1 MSFLTPIYL
10 WALAGVGIPIII
22 HLFSRKKGKRINFP
36 TVKFLK
42 ISKSKTGKLK
52 KVEEVLILLLR
63 TLLLALFVLILAGP
77 VSKTASFFLRENY
90 IVFLIDDS
98 FSMSAENTWKNC
110 KKAGIET
117 LSWIRKPAKVSLVF
131 LSGEYIPFSQNIE
144 EIGDI
149 INKSEISYA
158 GGKLNQAL
166 EKSVRLLQGKK
177 GNKLIYFFTDLQKK
191 DWKDSPGIAVESH
204 FGDIRLRRIKGKKI
218 KLIFVDLGG
227 ENTENLSFKNISL
240 IPGNN
245 SCKCEIINWGQKEVA
260 AELLLSD
267 ENWSK
272 NKILTVP
279 AKTTGELFFD
289 IPETSEKIRGEILH
303 NDRLKP
309 DNSFYF
315 GFSSPVKTKILLV
328 GEEPSFSSFYVQKSL
343 KAADLSRIEINT
355 KKIKELKDVFL
366 EKYQIVFLSNTGRV
380 ESELVKKLYLY
391 VREGGNLI
399 NFPGERILP
408 SNFNTDWELR
418 EENIFLMPAYLEKK
432 VSLTKPA
439 KIGYVE
445 TRHPLFIPFEGK
457 TFEYVK
463 TVTFRKFFT
472 TKQFSGDILL
482 KLDNG
487 DPVLFEKRIGKGKVF
502 LFTFSPDEKWTNFP
516 LKPFF
521 PVMMGTMLQY
531 LSEREV
537 NLVTV
542 GEKVL
547 LRVPEKTEKIEVFTP
562 RRTGPPPRTSPEE
575 EYGKTPDGKINLSP
589 DFPGLWKIRFLR
601 GDTKLE
607 KTISVNLDSEE
618 GNLKKISMKEIKK
631 EIKGIDIYKVKG
643 NDLKDFLLERGGTS
657 DISDLF
663 LNMAFLIFLLEIG
676 LSNFFYY
683 KKQACHCEKRSDE
696 AIS

>member
-10 WALAGVGIPIII
+10 WALAGAGIPIII

-42 ISKSKTGKLK
+42 ISKSKTGKFK
-52 KVEEVLILLLR
+52 KIEETLILLLR
-63 TLLLALFVLILAGP
+63 TLLLVLLALILAGP

-98 FSMSAENTWKNC
+98 FSMSAEDTWENC
-110 KKAGIET
+110 KKSAMET
-117 LSWIRKPAKVSLVF
+117 LSWVRKPAKVSLVF
-131 LSGEYIPFSQNIE
+131 LSGKYVPFSQNIE
-144 EIGDI
+144 EIGNI
-149 INKSEISYA
+149 INKSEISYT
-158 GGKLNQAL
+158 GGKLNRTL
-166 EKSVRLLQGKK
+166 EKSIRLLQEKK

-191 DWKDSPGIAVESH
+191 NWKDFPGIV
-204 FGDIRLRRIKGKKI
+204 LKGEKI

-227 ENTENLSFKNISL
+227 ESTENLTFKNISL
-240 IPGNN
+240 IPGKN
-245 SCKCEIINWGQKEVA
+245 SCKLEIINWGQKEVA

-272 NKILTVP
+272 KKILTVP

-289 IPETSEKIRGEILH
+289 IPETSEKISGKILH

-315 GFSSPVKTKILLV
+315 GFSSPLKTKILLV
-328 GEEPSFSSFYVQKSL
+328 GEELFYVQKSL

-355 KKIKELKDVFL
+355 KKVKELNDVFL
-366 EKYQIVFLSNTGRV
+366 EQYQIVFLSNIGRV
-380 ESELVKKLYLY
+380 EGELVKKLYLY

-399 NFPGERILP
+399 NFPGERIIP

-418 EENIFLMPAYLEKK
+418 EENIFLMPAYLVEKT
-432 VSLTKPA
+432 SLTKPA

-463 TVTFRKFFT
+463 TVTFRKFFK

-487 DPVLFEKRIGKGKVF
+487 DPVLFEKKIGKGKVF
-502 LFTFSPDEKWTNFP
+502 LFTFSPEEKWTNFP

-531 LSEREV
+531 FSEKEV

-547 LRVPEKTEKIEVFTP
+547 LRVPEKTEKIEVFP
-562 RRTGPPPRTSPEE
+562 PLRTGTKAEPE
-575 EYGKTPDGKINLSP
+575 KTPDGKINFSP
-589 DFPGLWKIRFLR
+589 DSPGIWKIRFLK

-618 GNLKKISMKEIKK
+618 GNMEKISIKEIKK
-631 EIKGIDIYKVKG
+631 EIKGIDIHKVKG
-643 NDLKDFLLERGGTS
+643 NHLKDFLLERGETS

-663 LNMAFLIFLLEIG
+663 LNMAFLLFLLEIG

-683 KKQACHCEKRSDE
+683 KKTEKND
-696 AIS
+696 